1 MEIKKANVLGFC
13 FGVRRATKIVTRE
26 VDSGRKLFTLG
37 DIVHNPDVVETL
49 AKKGATPVRSLD
61 EVKNKRVAITAH
73 GVGEDI
79 YRDIQK
85 RDLDLVDTTCPIVRR
100 AQEVVQEMTE
110 RGYQVVLYGEED
122 HPEVKGILGWT
133 GGEGRA
139 ILDVGEELKIL
150 KEKICLISQTT
161 KGQRAFVHFAG
172 KFLEKYLGE
181 ADSVHIVDT
190 TCPETGK
197 RYKAA
202 TNLAKWADLLIVVG
216 GRNSANTKKLASVC
230 RQTGVK
236 TYHIEN
242 NQELKGSWFKGIKR
256 VGVTAGASTPDS
268 AIQKVVDNLA
278 NFSDRSETSTEIKT
292 GSSQRREE

>member
-1 MEIKKANVLGFC
+1 MEIRKAKVLGFC

-26 VDSGRKLFTLG
+26 VDAGRKLSTLG

-49 AKKGATPVRSLD
+49 AKKGATPVRALD
-61 EVKNKRVAITAH
+61 EVKDKRVAITAH

-79 YRDIQK
+79 YRAIQK
-85 RDLDLVDTTCPIVRR
+85 RDLELVDTTCPIVRR
-100 AQEVVQEMTE
+100 AQEVVQEMTDH
-110 RGYQVVLYGEED
+110 GYQVVLYGEKD

-139 ILDVGEELKIL
+139 ILEVSEELEID

-172 KFLEKYLGE
+172 KFLEKYPGE
-181 ADSVHIVDT
+181 ANSVHIVDT

-202 TNLAKWADLLIVVG
+202 TNLARWADLLIVVG

-236 TYHIEN
+236 TYHIESRG
-242 NQELKGSWFKGIKR
+242 ELKSSWFKGIGK
-256 VGVTAGASTPDS
+256 VGVTAGASTPDAS
-268 AIQKVVDNLA
+268 IEAVVDSLQKLSKELNA
-278 NFSDRSETSTEIKT
+278 GHKT
-292 GSSQRREE
+292 KVKQ